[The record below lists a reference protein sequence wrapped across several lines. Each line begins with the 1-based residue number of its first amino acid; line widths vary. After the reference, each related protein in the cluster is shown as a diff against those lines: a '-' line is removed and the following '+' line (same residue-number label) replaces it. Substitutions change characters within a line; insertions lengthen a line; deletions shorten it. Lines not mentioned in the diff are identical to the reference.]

1 MNTPG
6 KGANL
11 VSPLLAAVF
20 AIFAAFA
27 VFAPATAPAAE
38 KTAPLAETDRPRVV
52 VIPLEGLID
61 RGLYDSVKR
70 RVKEA
75 EALDPAMIIFRIDT
89 YGGLVDAAIEIT
101 DAIGGIET
109 PKTVAFVP
117 TKAFSAGAMIAMG
130 AREIVLTPNSSIG
143 DAAPVTEDPEG
154 PKMLG
159 EKMQSPVRNMFRKY
173 AQRNGYPDALVE
185 AMVSPDIEVFEV
197 TYKDGTKKYMTS
209 GAFDDLTEA
218 EKANVDKKRVVVREG
233 EILTA
238 TATEA
243 LDYGI
248 ARFVVKDLDELLAKY
263 SLSDARIVTLDVN
276 WSEALVRWLNH
287 PLVASIILLV
297 GILGIYM
304 EFKIPGFG
312 LPGTVGIICFALY
325 FFSKYLSGMA
335 QNWEILLFIA
345 GLVLLGIEIFVIPGF
360 GITGFLGATFVI
372 VALFMALVPSHITL
386 APLDLDFLTR
396 SSAYL
401 VATFIAAFVLAVLLA
416 KVLPK
421 VPVVGKFYLG
431 APEPGR
437 VPHSEGAALTEG
449 KGNLVGKVGRAQT
462 LLRPAGRAVID
473 GELLDVTTRGDVI
486 AKGTLVEV
494 IDTRGNNIIVKK
506 AT

>member
-1 MNTPG
+1 MSIPG
-6 KGANL
+6 KSANF
-11 VSPLLAAVF
+11 VSALLAAVF
-20 AIFAAFA
+20 ALFA
-27 VFAPATAPAAE
+27 VSALAAE
-38 KTAPLAETDRPRVV
+38 KTAPSTGADRPTVV
-52 VIPLEGLID
+52 LIPLEGFID
-61 RGLYDSVKR
+61 KGLYDSVKR
-70 RVKEA
+70 RTAEA
-75 EALDPAMIIFRIDT
+75 EALDPAMIVFRIDT

-101 DAIGGIET
+101 DEIGGIEA

-143 DAAPVTEDPEG
+143 DAAPVATGPEG
-154 PKMLG
+154 PKILG

-185 AMVSPDIEVFEV
+185 AMVSPDIEVLEI
-197 TYKDGTKKYMTS
+197 TYKDGTKKYITS

-263 SLSDARIVTLDVN
+263 SLSGARIVTLDVN
-276 WSEALVRWLNH
+276 WSEELVRRLNH
-287 PLVASIILLV
+287 PIVASLILLV
-297 GILGIYM
+297 GIMGIYM

-312 LPGTVGIICFALY
+312 LPGTVGVICFAVF
-325 FFSKYLSGMA
+325 FFSKHLSGMA
-335 QNWEILLFIA
+335 QNWEILLFIV
-345 GLVLLGIEIFVIPGF
+345 GLVLLGIEIFLIPGF
-360 GITGFLGATFVI
+360 GITGFLGATFVV
-372 VALFMALVPSHITL
+372 VALVMALVPSHITP
-386 APLDLDFLTR
+386 APLDVDFLAK
-396 SSAYL
+396 SGAQL
-401 VATFIAAFVLAVLLA
+401 VATLIAAFSLAVLLA

-431 APEPGR
+431 APEQAR
-437 VPHSEGAALTEG
+437 VPHSEGAGLTED

-462 LLRPAGRAVID
+462 LLRPAGRAIID

-486 AKGTLVEV
+486 AKDTLVEV
-494 IDTRGNNIIVKK
+494 IDTKGNNIIVKK